1 MPGILGGGTGQRG
14 LGIIDGFR
22 KGLAPARQSMRSGLT
37 GARSNLQSATRGVT
51 IQQSVQ
57 DARNNVRAAI
67 TGEETD
73 ENGEPT
79 GNEDGQGRF
88 VRQPAKGGVTGP
100 GGRQFQFQSEAFIE
114 PGGVGPGMKPTTRR
128 LQVNT
133 GL

>member
-1 MPGILGGGTGQRG
+1 MPGILGGGGTGQRG

-79 GNEDGQGRF
+79 GNADGRF
-88 VRQPAKGGVTGP
+88 VRKPAEGGVSGP

-114 PGGVGPGMKPTTRR
+114 PGGVGPGMKPTIRR

>member
-1 MPGILGGGTGQRG
+1 MPGILGGGSGQRG
-14 LGIIDGFR
+14 LGIIDGVR
-22 KGLAPARQSMRSGLT
+22 RGLTPARQAMRSGVT

-51 IQQSVQ
+51 IQQSLQ
-57 DARNNVRAAI
+57 DARANVRAAI

-73 ENGEPT
+73 ENGQPT
-79 GNEDGQGRF
+79 RDANGRF
-88 VRQPAKGGVTGP
+88 VRQPAEGGVSGP

-128 LQVNT
+128 LQINT